1 MIQHFAVLAHGG
13 GKTKKTQKKNNKMK
27 SKRDGHTN
35 GCRRDF
41 A

>member
-13 GKTKKTQKKNNKMK
+13 GKTKKQKKNHKMK